1 MKKRVLI
8 SVLSVLVVATLL
20 IGATFAWFTDV
31 EKTDAGFRAGV
42 LNIELEGYEPLE
54 FTNLRPLTLTQFDDE
69 LIAGYANRNTEGF
82 DPIPVYFQP
91 VTIENKGTLPARLQ
105 LTVRET
111 EPSDQVK
118 NMVDNGDGGIMW
130 DNSMVDCENGLK
142 PVLKIYVYEL
152 VGEEWVTR
160 DLVSRQPEYGV
171 A

>member
-118 NMVDNGDGGIMW
+118 NMVDNLSLIH
-130 DNSMVDCENGLK
+130 
-142 PVLKIYVYEL
+142 I
-152 VGEEWVTR
+152 
-160 DLVSRQPEYGV
+160 
-171 A
+171 